1 MVEIG
6 AALTAL
12 RTAYDTAKAAKEVN
26 DQASLNAA
34 VSNIMERLTSAQF
47 TLTEVLQEH
56 HALLDENRRLREA
69 QAKEARFD
77 QYEPE
82 RSERGAFVLRLKPS
96 STEPD
101 EILHAICPDCRE
113 GGVLSYLSEDEYGLS
128 CFRCKYYASKKAR
141 PPRFKKR
148 SRIVSPR
155 MV

>member
-69 QAKEARFD
+69 QAKEARCRVPDD
-77 QYEPE
+77 QMSY
-82 RSERGAFVLRLKPS
+82 RSSPLLA
-96 STEPD
+96 
-101 EILHAICPDCRE
+101 ARE
-113 GGVLSYLSEDEYGLS
+113 LLQQFIREQVHGHQ
-128 CFRCKYYASKKAR
+128 AA
-141 PPRFKKR
+141 
-148 SRIVSPR
+148 
-155 MV
+155 